1 MSERP
6 NEKQVSFF
14 IDSKERQQFQEL
26 CKTTGISASNVLR
39 MWVQSALQ
47 AQVINVETPPDGKTV
62 TNTVVAPTSSETNHQ
77 LAVLK
82 KRLDKVERIFNFID
96 ETELE
101 FMKNEVLGDE
111 FGTMRNRVGV
121 CESQL
126 QDLGGSISW
135 KKD

>member
-14 IDSKERQQFQEL
+14 IDEKERQQFLEL

-47 AQVINVETPPDGKTV
+47 SQTLNVESPPDGKTV
-62 TNTVVAPTSSETNHQ
+62 TNTVVATTSSETNHQ
-77 LAVLK
+77 LAVIK
-82 KRLDKVERIFNFID
+82 KRLDKVERIFNFIN

-101 FMKNEVLGDE
+101 FIKNEVIGEE
-111 FGTMRNRVGV
+111 FGTIRNRVGV
-121 CESQL
+121 VESQL
-126 QDLGGSISW
+126 QQMGGSISW
-135 KKD
+135 KED

>member
-14 IDSKERQQFQEL
+14 IDEKERQQFQEL

-47 AQVINVETPPDGKTV
+47 SQTLNVESPPDGKTV
-62 TNTVVAPTSSETNHQ
+62 TNSVVATPSPETNHQ
-77 LAVLK
+77 LAVIM
-82 KRLDKVERIFNFID
+82 KRLDKVERIFNFIN

-101 FMKNEVLGDE
+101 FIKNEVIGEE
-111 FGTMRNRVGV
+111 FGTIRNRVGV
-121 CESQL
+121 VESQL
-126 QDLGGSISW
+126 QQMGGSISW
-135 KKD
+135 KED

>member
-14 IDSKERQQFQEL
+14 IDEKERQQFQEL

-47 AQVINVETPPDGKTV
+47 SQTLNVESPPDGKTV
-62 TNTVVAPTSSETNHQ
+62 TNTVVATPSPETNHQ
-77 LAVLK
+77 LAVIM
-82 KRLDKVERIFNFID
+82 KRLDKVERIFNFIN

-101 FMKNEVLGDE
+101 FIKNEVIGEE
-111 FGTMRNRVGV
+111 FGTIRNRVGV
-121 CESQL
+121 VESQL
-126 QDLGGSISW
+126 QQMGGSISW
-135 KKD
+135 KED

>member
-126 QDLGGSISW
+126 QEMGGSISW

>member
-14 IDSKERQQFQEL
+14 IDEKERQQFQEL

-47 AQVINVETPPDGKTV
+47 SQTLNVESPPDGKTV
-62 TNTVVAPTSSETNHQ
+62 TNTVVATTSSETNHQ
-77 LAVLK
+77 LAVIK
-82 KRLDKVERIFNFID
+82 KRLDKVERIFNFIN

-101 FMKNEVLGDE
+101 FIKNEVIGEE
-111 FGTMRNRVGV
+111 FGTIRNRVGV
-121 CESQL
+121 VESQL
-126 QDLGGSISW
+126 QQMGGSISW
-135 KKD
+135 KED

>member
-14 IDSKERQQFQEL
+14 IDEKERQQFQEL

-47 AQVINVETPPDGKTV
+47 SQTLNVESPPDGKTV
-62 TNTVVAPTSSETNHQ
+62 TNTVVATPSPETNHQ
-77 LAVLK
+77 LAVIM
-82 KRLDKVERIFNFID
+82 KRLDKVERIFNFIN

-101 FMKNEVLGDE
+101 FIKNEVIGEE
-111 FGTMRNRVGV
+111 FGTIRNRVGV
-121 CESQL
+121 VESQL
-126 QDLGGSISW
+126 QELGGSISW
-135 KKD
+135 KED

>member
-14 IDSKERQQFQEL
+14 IDEKERQQFQEL

-47 AQVINVETPPDGKTV
+47 SQTLNVESPPDGKTV
-62 TNTVVAPTSSETNHQ
+62 TNSVVATPSPETNHQ
-77 LAVLK
+77 LAVIK
-82 KRLDKVERIFNFID
+82 KRLDKVERIFNFIN

-101 FMKNEVLGDE
+101 FIKNEVIGEE
-111 FGTMRNRVGV
+111 FGTIRNRVGV
-121 CESQL
+121 VESQL
-126 QDLGGSISW
+126 QQMGGSISW
-135 KKD
+135 KED

>member
-14 IDSKERQQFQEL
+14 IDEKERQQFQEL

-47 AQVINVETPPDGKTV
+47 SQTLNVESPPDGKTV
-62 TNTVVAPTSSETNHQ
+62 TNTVVATPSPETNHQ
-77 LAVLK
+77 LAMIM
-82 KRLDKVERIFNFID
+82 KRLDKVERIFNFIN

-101 FMKNEVLGDE
+101 FIKNEVIGEE
-111 FGTMRNRVGV
+111 FGTIRNRVGV
-121 CESQL
+121 VESQL
-126 QDLGGSISW
+126 QQMGGSISW
-135 KKD
+135 KED